1 MCPHFGLL
9 EDEGESKL
17 SHLKRKTKDAEPRVL
32 CRACGLSASLFA
44 EASVRPAVRHFLR
57 QSLPFA
63 ACPKPDCPN
72 SDANV
77 FEHWGTAYR
86 GESAHKARC
95 LKCGARFAL
104 GVPAPPSAGKR
115 KETRKVCREVA
126 LTRGV
131 TDTLES
137 MDGRLSA
144 GAYYRRLR
152 RGGEAMRDCLAY
164 RNARLLRGGL
174 AQRDGPLRLFTDVM
188 QASLRRGGVHARFQ
202 NMNVVVTVV
211 RLEEE
216 KTFFV
221 LAAHPCFVGSDFVE
235 SDARRLLED
244 ERAPVRERRW
254 HWTAHRHRLEP
265 PRKGRSLRDRIPDA
279 SRDGLFI
286 PSPYGELA
294 HFLVVRKL
302 VRRFPLVHLT
312 MDASKSLWQSALTA
326 FAGPIR
332 GNAVE
337 IALFQHEKDAS
348 GRAGGGRRTSA
359 YKADEETLAQA
370 FEDVETAFAG
380 RLRDLASKG
389 RAHPNQRAKVF
400 RLAFQ
405 GGYSKNGGWAWLEFP
420 QGHPAYRN
428 CRTLWLTRRP
438 DQRLEDSRELL
449 LKSPLGAVDSAIASM
464 RRRVRS
470 LGRPAFRAKPGRSYA
485 ESYVDPAAV
494 IHELWVYLLLR
505 NYSLRQVTAQK
516 IPPAKALG
524 LLRRHAQDK
533 RRNKEINAAVG
544 FRLGAEHAERM
555 TRWLAE

>member
-9 EDEGESKL
+9 EEDGESAL
-17 SHLKRKTKDAEPRVL
+17 CLLKRKSKDAEPRSF
-32 CRACGLSASLFA
+32 CRACGLSTSLFA
-44 EASVRPAVRHFLR
+44 EASVRPAARHFLP

-63 ACPKPDCPN
+63 ACPSPDCQN
-72 SDANV
+72 RAVNV
-77 FEHWGTAYR
+77 FEHWGAAYR

-104 GVPAPPSAGKR
+104 GVPTPPSSGMR
-115 KETRKVCREVA
+115 RETRMICREAA
-126 LTRGV
+126 LTRSV

-152 RGGEAMRDCLAY
+152 RGGEAMRDHHAY
-164 RNARLLRGGL
+164 RNARLLRRGFAEWG
-174 AQRDGPLRLFTDVM
+174 GPLRLFTDVM
-188 QASLRRGGVHARFQ
+188 QASLRRGGAHARFQ
-202 NMNVVVTVV
+202 NMNVVVTVI
-211 RLEEE
+211 RLEG
-216 KTFFV
+216 TFFV
-221 LAAHPCFVGSDFVE
+221 LAAHPCFVGSAFVE
-235 SDARRLLED
+235 SDARRLLDD
-244 ERAPVRERRW
+244 EKAPVRERRW

-265 PRKGRSLRDRIPDA
+265 PRKGRPLRERIPDV

-286 PSPYGELA
+286 PSPYGETA

-312 MDASKSLWQSALTA
+312 MDASKPLWQSALTA

-332 GNAVE
+332 ENRVE
-337 IALFQHEKDAS
+337 VALFQHEKDDS
-348 GRAGGGRRTSA
+348 GRGGKARASA
-359 YKADEETLAQA
+359 YKGDAETLAGEFAAMDAA
-370 FEDVETAFAG
+370 FEL
-380 RLRDLASKG
+380 RLRDLASRG
-389 RAHPNQRAKVF
+389 RVHPNQRARAF
-400 RLAFQ
+400 REAFK
-405 GGYSKNGGWAWLEFP
+405 GGYSKDGGWAWLKFP

-438 DQRLEDSRELL
+438 GQRLEDSRGLL
-449 LKSPLGAVDSAIASM
+449 LHSPLGAVDSAIASM

-485 ESYVDPAAV
+485 ESYMDPAAA

-505 NYSLRQVTAQK
+505 NYSLRQVTAQRAA
-516 IPPAKALG
+516 PAKALG
-524 LLRRHAQDK
+524 LLRPHAADK
-533 RRNKEINAAVG
+533 RRGKVIDAAVG

-555 TRWLAE
+555 TRWRAE

>member
-9 EDEGESKL
+9 EDGGESRL
-17 SHLKRKTKDAEPRVL
+17 CFLKRRKAGDDLRVF

-44 EASVRPAVRHFLR
+44 DASLRPAVRHFLG

-63 ACPKPDCPN
+63 VCPKSDCPN
-72 SDANV
+72 RDVNV
-77 FEHWGTAYR
+77 FERWGAAYR

-95 LKCGARFAL
+95 LQCGARFAL
-104 GVPAPPSAGKR
+104 GVPPPPSAGAR
-115 KETRKVCREVA
+115 RETRMVCGEVA
-126 LTRGV
+126 LTRSV
-131 TDTLES
+131 TDTLEA
-137 MDGRLSA
+137 MEGRLSA

-152 RGGEAMRDCLAY
+152 RGGEAMRDLHAY
-164 RNARLLRGGL
+164 RNARLLRSGF
-174 AQRDGPLRLFTDVM
+174 AEWSGPLRLFTDVM
-188 QASLRRGGVHARFQ
+188 QVSLRRGGVHARFQ
-202 NMNVVVTVV
+202 NMNVIVTVI
-211 RLEEE
+211 RLEG
-216 KTFFV
+216 TFFV
-221 LAAHPCFVGSDFVE
+221 LAAHPCFVASAFVE
-235 SDARRLLED
+235 SDARSLLAD

-265 PRKGRSLRDRIPDA
+265 PRKGRRLRDRIPDV

-312 MDASKSLWQSALTA
+312 MDASKPLWQSALTA

-332 GNAVE
+332 ENRVE
-337 IALFQHEKDAS
+337 VALFQHEKDAAVQPPQ
-348 GRAGGGRRTSA
+348 GAAPA
-359 YKADEETLAQA
+359 YKGDAETLEKEFEAMEAA
-370 FEDVETAFAG
+370 FEA
-380 RLRDLASKG
+380 RLRDLAS
-389 RAHPNQRAKVF
+389 RDRVHPNQRAKEF
-400 RLAFQ
+400 RKAFK
-405 GGYSKNGGWAWLEFP
+405 GGYSKDGAWAWLKFP

-438 DQRLEDSRELL
+438 GQRLEDSRGLL
-449 LKSPLGAVDSAIASM
+449 LESPLGAVDSAIASL

-516 IPPAKALG
+516 MPPAKALG
-524 LLRRHAQDK
+524 LLRPHAVDK
-533 RRNKEINAAVG
+533 RRGREIGAAVG
-544 FRLGAEHAERM
+544 FRLGAEHAGRM